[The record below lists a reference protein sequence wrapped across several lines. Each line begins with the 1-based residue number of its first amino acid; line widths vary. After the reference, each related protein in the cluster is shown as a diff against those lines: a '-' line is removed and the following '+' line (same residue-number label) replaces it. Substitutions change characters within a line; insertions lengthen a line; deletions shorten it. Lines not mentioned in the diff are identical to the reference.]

1 MAYPTVSALYGYKP
15 VNLIGGQVY
24 AGSTRSLPIQY
35 NSTNPIFF
43 GDMVYL
49 NAGYVDR
56 ITYPLSATNKTI
68 GVFMG
73 CYYTNPTTKQRLWSQ
88 YYPGAVLAGDIT
100 AIIAD
105 DPDVVIQCA
114 VASGAATG
122 VVASVSSLIVGS
134 NLLGTT
140 TLGSASTGNGTGGVV
155 AASAAQASTAGFRV
169 LGLVPDTQ
177 ISNSATYVS
186 GGAAAATSV
195 VVSGLPVGLYIPVG
209 TDVFNLV
216 NGQLQ
221 YTGATVSTAATV
233 STTGNTTLTVTAI
246 GTQGAQA
253 ATLVLVQTPEVLVK
267 INFGVHNYNVA

>member
-1 MAYPTVSALYGYKP
+1 MAYPTVDKPYGYKP

-35 NSTNPIFF
+35 NSTNAIFF

-56 ITYPLSATNKTI
+56 ITYPLNTTNKTI

-73 CYYTNPTTKQRLWSQ
+73 CYYTNPTTKQRQFAQ
-88 YYPGAVLAGDIT
+88 YYPGGVTAGDIT
-100 AIIAD
+100 AIVAD

-114 VASGAATG
+114 VATTASSGIIGSA
-122 VVASVSSLIVGS
+122 SSLIVGS

-140 TLGSASTGNGTGGVV
+140 TTGLVSTGNGTGGVV

-177 ISNSATYVS
+177 VSYSAAYVS
-186 GGAAAATSV
+186 GTGTTTLTL
-195 VVSGLPVGLYIPVG
+195 SGLTVGQVIPVG
-209 TDVFNLV
+209 TDVYNV
-216 NGQLQ
+216 INGQLQ
-221 YTGATVSTAATV
+221 FTGSTVSTAATV
-233 STTGNTTLTVTAI
+233 SSSTSQALTVVAS
-246 GTQGAQA
+246 A
-253 ATLVLVQTPEVLVK
+253 ATISTANPVALVQTPEVLVK

>member
-24 AGSTRSLPIQY
+24 AGSTRNLPIQY
-35 NSTNPIFF
+35 NSPTAIYF
-43 GDMVYL
+43 GDLVTL
-49 NAGYVDR
+49 SAGYATLV
-56 ITYPLSATNKTI
+56 TYPASSTNKTI

-73 CYYTNPTTKQRLWSQ
+73 CYYTNPTTKQRQYSQ
-88 YYPGAVLAGDIT
+88 YYPGSVTAGDIT
-100 AIIAD
+100 AVIAD

-114 VASGAATG
+114 VATGAATG
-122 VVASVSSLIVGS
+122 IVGSASSILVGS

-140 TLGSASTGNGTGGVV
+140 TTGSASTGNGTGGVV
-155 AASAAQASTAGFRV
+155 AASAAQASSAGFRV
-169 LGLVPDTQ
+169 LNLVPDSQ
-177 ISNSATYVS
+177 ISTSATYVS

-195 VVSGLPVGLYIPVG
+195 VVSGLSVGQYLPVG
-209 TDVFNLV
+209 TDVYNLV

-221 YTGATVSTAATV
+221 FTGATLSAASTVT
-233 STTGNTTLTVTAI
+233 TTGNTTLTVTAI

-253 ATLVLVQTPEVLVK
+253 ATLVLVQSPEVLVK

>member
-1 MAYPTVSALYGYKP
+1 MAYPTIDKPYGYKP

-56 ITYPLSATNKTI
+56 ITYPLNTTNKTI

-73 CYYTNPTTKQRLWSQ
+73 CYYTNPTTKQRQFAQ

-100 AIIAD
+100 AIVAD
-105 DPDVVIQCA
+105 DPDIAIQCA
-114 VASGAATG
+114 VATTASSGVIGSA
-122 VVASVSSLIVGS
+122 SSLLVGS
-134 NLLGTT
+134 NMVGTT
-140 TLGSASTGNGTGGVV
+140 TTGSTATGNGTGGVV
-155 AASAAQASTAGFRV
+155 AASAAAASTAGFRV
-169 LGLVPDTQ
+169 LSLVPDTQ
-177 ISNSATYVS
+177 ISTSATYVS

-195 VVSGLPVGLYIPVG
+195 VVSGLTVGQVLPVG
-209 TDVFNLV
+209 TDVYNLV

-221 YTGATVSTAATV
+221 YTGAALSAASTVT
-233 STTGNTTLTVTAI
+233 TTGNTTLTVSAI
-246 GTQGAQA
+246 TTQVAGTV
-253 ATLVLVQTPEVLVK
+253 VLVQTPEVIVK

>member
-1 MAYPTVSALYGYKP
+1 MAYPTVDKPYGYKP

-56 ITYPLSATNKTI
+56 ITYPLNTTNKTI

-73 CYYTNPTTKQRLWSQ
+73 CYYTNPTTKQRQFAQ
-88 YYPGAVLAGDIT
+88 YYPGGVTAGDIT

-105 DPDVVIQCA
+105 DPDVVIQAA
-114 VASGAATG
+114 VGTTASSGIIGSA
-122 VVASVSSLIVGS
+122 SSLLVGS
-134 NLLGTT
+134 NMVGTT
-140 TLGSASTGNGTGGVV
+140 TLGSTSTGNGTGGVV
-155 AASAAQASTAGFRV
+155 AASAAGASTAGFRV

-177 ISNSATYVS
+177 VSYAAAYVS
-186 GGAAAATSV
+186 GTGTTTLTL
-195 VVSGLPVGLYIPVG
+195 SGLTVGQVIPVG
-209 TDVFNLV
+209 TDVFNV
-216 NGQLQ
+216 IGGQLQ
-221 YTGATVSTAATV
+221 FTGSTVSTAVTV
-233 STTGNTTLTVTAI
+233 ASSTSQALTVIAS
-246 GTQGAQA
+246 A
-253 ATLVLVQTPEVLVK
+253 ATISTANPVALVQTPEVLVK